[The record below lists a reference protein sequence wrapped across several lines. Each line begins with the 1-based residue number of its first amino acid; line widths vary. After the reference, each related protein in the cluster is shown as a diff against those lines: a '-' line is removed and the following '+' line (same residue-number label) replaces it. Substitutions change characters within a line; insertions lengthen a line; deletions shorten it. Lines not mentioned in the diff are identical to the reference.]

1 MEVFWDRG
9 YEAAS
14 LSQLLEAMGI
24 ARGSLYKAFTDKR
37 SIYLATLDLY
47 DRSQIQVGASML
59 ADPSQGDGVSRLER
73 FLLYPADAVRIDNDR
88 RGCFLCNAA
97 VDMAPRDKDV
107 EGLVLGMMDRLR
119 AAISQALK
127 DTPVGAEMT
136 AGYSQ
141 RVSAALLTAYMGLR
155 VMAKAGTSYTAL
167 STIAQ
172 TTLNAFGL
180 SSSPAA
186 SG

>member
-1 MEVFWDRG
+1 MEVFWEKG

-14 LSQLLEAMGI
+14 LSQLLDAMGI

-47 DRSQIQVGASML
+47 DRSQIQVGAAML
-59 ADPSQGDGVSRLER
+59 ADPHHGDGLKRLER
-73 FLLYPADAVRIDNDR
+73 FMLYPADAVKIDNDR

-107 EGLVLGMMDRLR
+107 EGLVLGMMDRLK

-127 DTPVGAEMT
+127 DTPVGT
-136 AGYSQ
+136 AMSVSYSQ
-141 RVSAALLTAYMGLR
+141 RVSGALLTAYMGLR
-155 VMAKAGTSYTAL
+155 VMAKAGTSAMAL
-167 STIAQ
+167 SNIARA
-172 TTLNAFGL
+172 TLNAFVL
-180 SSSPAA
+180 RSQ
-186 SG
+186 